1 MKYRTF
7 SSLAIVTTIAAASMF
22 ETQASGQVSAASS
35 SARGKAADPRTPDG
49 QPDFQGIWNTST
61 VTPMERPR
69 ELAGKE
75 FFASEEEARA
85 YEKAAFA
92 KSEAG
97 INNGIGSYNDVF
109 YEFGTKTVKT
119 RRTSFIFD
127 PPDGRVPPLT
137 PTAQAAWDKEQEI
150 RRRRPNGPEDR
161 PTSEQ
166 CVAIRTGVP
175 PMTPW
180 AYNSNYRIVQSKNQV
195 AIYIEMIHDVRIIPL
210 DGRPHLPSN
219 IHLWYGDSVG
229 HWEGNTLVVDTTNL
243 SGKTG
248 FYGADENLHVIERFS
263 RLDGD
268 TLLYQ
273 FTVDDPLA
281 FTKTWKGELT
291 MSASAGPIS
300 EYACNEGNYALAG
313 ILGGARA
320 DDKAEEAARKA
331 K

>member
-1 MKYRTF
+1 MKFR
-7 SSLAIVTTIAAASMF
+7 SLSFPAIIVLAAATM
-22 ETQASGQVSAASS
+22 ASAQS
-35 SARGKAADPRTPDG
+35 SATKAPAKGKTSTDMRTPDG
-49 QPDFQGIWNTST
+49 QPDLQGIWNSST

-69 ELAGKE
+69 DLANKE
-75 FFASEEEARA
+75 FFASPAEAEAYAKAAEARS
-85 YEKAAFA
+85 KAGV
-92 KSEAG
+92 KG
-97 INNGIGSYNDVF
+97 GDGVGSYDELY
-109 YEFGTKTVKT
+109 YEFGSTTVKT
-119 RRTSFIFD
+119 LRTSFIYD

-137 PTAQAAWDKEQEI
+137 PAAAEAWRKEQQI
-150 RRRRPNGPEDR
+150 RRSRPNGPEDR
-161 PTSEQ
+161 STTER
-166 CVAIRTGVP
+166 CLAIRTGVP

-219 IHLWYGDSVG
+219 VHLWYGDSVG

-268 TLLYQ
+268 TLLYR
-273 FTVDDPLA
+273 FTVDDPTA
-281 FTKTWKGELT
+281 FTKPWKGEMT
-291 MSASAGPIS
+291 MSAAPGPIS
-300 EYACNEGNYALAG
+300 EYACQEGNYALPG
-313 ILGGARA
+313 ILAGARA
-320 DDKAEEAARKA
+320 DDRADAAKNA

>member
-22 ETQASGQVSAASS
+22 QTQASGQVSAASS
-35 SARGKAADPRTPDG
+35 SAKGKASDPRTPDG

-85 YEKAAFA
+85 YEKAAFSR
-92 KSEAG
+92 SEAG
-97 INNGIGSYNDVF
+97 INNGIGSYNDAF
-109 YEFGTKTVKT
+109 YEFGTKTVKN

-127 PPDGRVPPLT
+127 PPDGRVPALT

-210 DGRPHLPSN
+210 DGRPHVPSN

-229 HWEGNTLVVDTTNL
+229 HWEGSTLVVDTTNL

-273 FTVDDPLA
+273 FTVDDLSA
-281 FTKTWKGELT
+281 FTKVWKGELT
-291 MSASAGPIS
+291 MSAAPGPIV

-320 DDKAEEAARKA
+320 DDKAEEAARKT